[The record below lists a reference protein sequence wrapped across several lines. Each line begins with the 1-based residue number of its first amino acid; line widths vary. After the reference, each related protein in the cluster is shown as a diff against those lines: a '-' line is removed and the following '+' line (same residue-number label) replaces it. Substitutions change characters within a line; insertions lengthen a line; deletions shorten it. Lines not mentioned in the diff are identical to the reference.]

1 MFVVLVQA
9 LSLCFAHM
17 DGFTSAAAVLQLQK
31 TEEVSLTIALKH
43 RRRAHGQPLQF
54 AVHVQLVYT
63 AGTWNWL
70 EVQPA
75 AHHEQVQLVAQH
87 THVVLC
93 TGSKKKNLLRV
104 ISVGPFGSLLRSAFA
119 QNKAEKV
126 FVSLIHKET

>member
-1 MFVVLVQA
+1 
-9 LSLCFAHM
+9 M

-93 TGSKKKNLLRV
+93 TGS
-104 ISVGPFGSLLRSAFA
+104 LLRSAFA

-126 FVSLIHKET
+126 FVSLIHKEDMIFAVSFHFRRISEVPPKNIVNL